1 MGLTKQQMI
10 ESMELEEKQLALD
23 EIVEAKC
30 LELLE
35 EVRQIEGYGTKEY
48 VYLLCCMVVCG
59 SQAVGWENEDIIR
72 GVVSLMPN
80 LYEDLKMKEAD
91 TLRN

>member
-1 MGLTKQQMI
+1 MGLTRDQMM
-10 ESMELEEKQLALD
+10 EAMELEKKQMALD

-30 LELLE
+30 LTLLE
-35 EVRQIEGYGTKEY
+35 EVRQMEGYTTKEY

-59 SQAVGWENEDIIR
+59 AQAVGWENEDIIR

-80 LYEDLKMKEAD
+80 LYEDLKMKEAN

>member
-10 ESMELEEKQLALD
+10 EAMELEEKQLILD
-23 EIVEAKC
+23 GMVEGKC

-35 EVRQIEGYGTKEY
+35 EVGKMGYETKEY

-59 SQAVGWENEDIIR
+59 AEAVGWQHEDIVR
-72 GVVSLMPN
+72 GVVSLMPE
-80 LYEDLKMKEAD
+80 LYKDLTMKEID

>member
-10 ESMELEEKQLALD
+10 EAMELEEKQLALD
-23 EIVEAKC
+23 EIVEGKC

-35 EVRQIEGYGTKEY
+35 EVGQMGYETKEY

-59 SQAVGWENEDIIR
+59 AQAVGWQNEDIIR

>member
-1 MGLTKQQMI
+1 MI
-10 ESMELEEKQLALD
+10 EAMELEEKQLILD
-23 EIVEAKC
+23 GMVEGKC

-35 EVRQIEGYGTKEY
+35 EVGKMGYETKEY

-59 SQAVGWENEDIIR
+59 AEAVGWQHEDIVR
-72 GVVSLMPN
+72 GVVSLMPE
-80 LYEDLKMKEAD
+80 LYKDLTMKEID

>member
-1 MGLTKQQMI
+1 MGLTRDQMM
-10 ESMELEEKQLALD
+10 EAMELEKKQMALD

-30 LELLE
+30 LTLLE
-35 EVRQIEGYGTKEY
+35 EVRQMEGYGTKEY

-59 SQAVGWENEDIIR
+59 SQAVGWENEDILR